1 MATYSVTL
9 IPGDGIGPEVTEAT
23 RRVLESTGIGFNW
36 EFQQAGMIAH
46 EQTGDTLPQ
55 ATLESIRKNK
65 IGLKGPITTP
75 IGGGFRSVNV
85 GLRQALGLYTNLR
98 PGKTIKG
105 VQSTFEDIDLIVVR
119 ENMEGMYSGVEF
131 DTGTPEAGEVIGKIN
146 DLSARKVA
154 IDA

>member
-1 MATYSVTL
+1 
-9 IPGDGIGPEVTEAT
+9 
-23 RRVLESTGIGFNW
+23 
-36 EFQQAGMIAH
+36 MIAH

-55 ATLESIRKNK
+55 ATLESIRNNK

-105 VQSTFEDIDLIVVR
+105 VQSTFEDIDLVVVR
-119 ENMEGMYSGVEF
+119 ENMEGMYSGIEF
-131 DTGTPEAGEVIGKIN
+131 DTQTPEAAEVIGKIN
-146 DLSARKVA
+146 SLSKKKIAESAAISIKV
-154 IDA
+154 I